1 MEENDHSEH
10 ANVADV
16 IPDPRRLV
24 AVLADSAKLRVFA
37 ALVLAHAGSAEA
49 AEAEASGESAAST
62 GTTAS
67 GESTS
72 SPQSARPSPP
82 GLTLAEAAELAGVGE
97 GEANKALV
105 NLTVLGLARR
115 VGDDRY
121 LATPGVFRS
130 SLSELNRK
138 RDEAAAKTFST
149 TDPARLSVLLG
160 CFRDGKLVYLPEKFG
175 KRLIVLEEVAQSFEP
190 GVRYA
195 EAEVNLM
202 LRDLYPDYAA
212 LRRYL
217 VDSAFLSREDGFYW
231 RSGGTVR
238 V

>member
-1 MEENDHSEH
+1 MEENDHSEQ

-49 AEAEASGESAAST
+49 AEAEASGST
-62 GTTAS
+62 G
-67 GESTS
+67 S
-72 SPQSARPSPP
+72 SDEAAPPAP

-97 GEANKALV
+97 GEADKALV

-121 LATPGVFRS
+121 LATPDVFRS

-160 CFRDGKLVYLPEKFG
+160 CFRDGKLAYLPEKFG

>member
-1 MEENDHSEH
+1 MEENDHSNH
-10 ANVADV
+10 SNVADV

-37 ALVLAHAGSAEA
+37 ALVLAHESADAGDVAEAPGESAGLDPSAGSA
-49 AEAEASGESAAST
+49 
-62 GTTAS
+62 
-67 GESTS
+67 
-72 SPQSARPSPP
+72 R
-82 GLTLAEAAELAGVGE
+82 GLTLAEAAAAAGVGPS
-97 GEANKALV
+97 EAHRALA
-105 NLTVLGLARR
+105 NLSVLGLARR
-115 VGDDRY
+115 LDGDRY
-121 LATPGVFRS
+121 LATPEVFRS
-130 SLSELNRK
+130 SLSELNRR

-160 CFRDGKLVYLPEKFG
+160 SFRDGKLVYLPEKFG
-175 KRLIVLEEVAQSFEP
+175 KRQIVLEEVAQSFEP